1 MWDLRTFAQFQG
13 GKMSSGLFQDFMNG
27 YIKYYDFS
35 VFMFSSSGVMTFVIL
50 VEESDRA
57 YCFG

>member
-1 MWDLRTFAQFQG
+1 
-13 GKMSSGLFQDFMNG
+13 MSSGLFQDFMNG

-35 VFMFSSSGVMTFVIL
+35 VFMFSSSGVMTFAIL

>member
-1 MWDLRTFAQFQG
+1 
-13 GKMSSGLFQDFMNG
+13 MSSGLFQDFMDG
-27 YIKYYDFS
+27 YIKYDFS

>member
-1 MWDLRTFAQFQG
+1 MWDLRTFAQFHG
-13 GKMSSGLFQDFMNG
+13 GKMSSGLFQDFMDG
-27 YIKYYDFS
+27 YIKYDFS